1 MGRLEEAHIDLE
13 NVVRKEPDN
22 ADANM
27 LYTMISTLQ
36 VNFHVLYG
44 TKYNDIHIVQFKY

>member
-1 MGRLEEAHIDLE
+1 MGRLDEGHIDLE
-13 NVVRKEPDN
+13 NVVKKEPDN

-36 VNFHVLYG
+36 VIFSL
-44 TKYNDIHIVQFKY
+44 

>member
-1 MGRLEEAHIDLE
+1 MGRLDEAHIDLE
-13 NVVRKEPDN
+13 NVVKKEPDN

-36 VNFHVLYG
+36 VILDVSLCLFSVCSY
-44 TKYNDIHIVQFKY
+44 